1 MTAVFGIDLTVIFYV
16 LTEKMSSKLSQF
28 GSYNYSTHGNYLNV
42 KNVQHPTLVWV
53 VQCWASSH
61 QSSLWTLRG
70 CRHNRKR

>member
-42 KNVQHPTLVWV
+42 KNVQHPTLV
-53 VQCWASSH
+53 
-61 QSSLWTLRG
+61 
-70 CRHNRKR
+70 